1 MFKNAKVGIKIF
13 AGFIVLIVALILVS
27 SIGYNSLTSVI
38 ERINGVENV
47 NNIVKYIL
55 EARNE
60 EKNFIIRGDIKYI
73 SGVRYTLY
81 NLETEVEEIKKRL
94 SDSNNRG
101 KIDEVLSVVAE
112 YKDSFEKYLKLRE
125 ELDYNQS
132 ILVINA
138 NKAQKL
144 AFELP
149 QVQGGEFRA
158 ARSEASSTNLIII
171 KLFLECQQDQE
182 NYMKSGESSYID
194 TVNNKLDEIL
204 RLAQGMKGAVLRSDD
219 QKRVDQ
225 FISSV
230 QDHKSS
236 FDQVAELKESIS
248 QVESELEMRAT
259 KAEEVSNTIREEQ
272 KSIMQTTIS
281 VAKKIMIISSAIAVI
296 VGIMF
301 AFLITRGITGPVGG
315 CVRFADTIA
324 TGDLTEHLD
333 IEQKDEMG
341 QMARAMNRMS
351 TNLRSMAVQ
360 ILESADQV
368 ALTSE
373 DIAKNAEHLAEGAQN
388 QASTLEETAAA
399 VEELTSSVEQVAG
412 HAQSQ
417 TEGVTRGMDNMGKVR
432 EAIGEVTKTLD
443 QVSQFSNESFTKAKE
458 GADAVTKVVEA
469 ISSISTSSE
478 KISGFVEVISDIA
491 DQTNLLAL
499 NASIEAARA
508 GEHGRGFAVVADEVS
523 KLAERSASSAKEIEA
538 LIRESEKVVVESVD
552 RAKGSSSYMNEII
565 EGAQRAFD
573 MTNALSAAMERQV
586 TAVEEMAKAL
596 ENISEMSEGISA
608 ATEEQTTNS
617 RHVSKAIE
625 DVNEVTQQ
633 AASAAEEMS
642 ASTEELLGRARQLQ
656 ELMGQFRVREE
667 EGGEEEEEFKAVPKP
682 EDQEREDEEAKEKEP
697 EEDVETTAI
706 KLKEHD

>member
-1 MFKNAKVGIKIF
+1 MFKNAKVGVKIF
-13 AGFIVLIVALILVS
+13 AGFIVVIVALITVS
-27 SIGYNSLTSVI
+27 SIGYNSLTNVI
-38 ERINGVENV
+38 ERLYRVETV
-47 NNIVKYIL
+47 SNIVKHML
-55 EARNE
+55 EARIAERNYLVT
-60 EKNFIIRGDIKYI
+60 GDVKYM
-73 SGVRYTLY
+73 STVRYALD
-81 NLETEVEEIKKRL
+81 NLGTGITEIEEGFG
-94 SDSNNRG
+94 DSSG
-101 KIDEVLSVVAE
+101 GEIDEVLSAVIN
-112 YKDSFEKYLKLRE
+112 YKDSFESYIKSQGNIYLNISTLA
-125 ELDYNQS
+125 
-132 ILVINA
+132 INA
-138 NKAQKL
+138 NKIQEA
-144 AFELP
+144 ASGLP
-149 QVQGGEFRA
+149 RA
-158 ARSEASSTNLIII
+158 EKGIDTNLIVQ
-171 KLFLECQQDQE
+171 LFLESREDEE
-182 NYMKSGESSYID
+182 NFLRNGERNLID
-194 TVNNKLDEIL
+194 TIDNKLDKVVQ
-204 RLAQGMKGAVLRSDD
+204 LAQTLKTAIVLSDERN
-219 QKRVDQ
+219 KIDQ
-225 FISSV
+225 FISLV
-230 QDHKSS
+230 QEHKNT
-236 FDQVAELKESIS
+236 FGQVAELKESIS
-248 QVESELEMRAT
+248 QVESELETRAT
-259 KAEEVSNTIREEQ
+259 KAEESLNITSEEQ
-272 KSIMQTTIS
+272 KSIMGTTIS

-296 VGIMF
+296 VGMMF
-301 AFLITRGITGPVGG
+301 AFLITRGTTGPVGR
-315 CVRFADTIA
+315 CVRLINTIS
-324 TGDLTEHLD
+324 TGNLTEHLD

-417 TEGVTRGMDNMGKVR
+417 TEGVTRGMENMGKVR